1 MFVDG
6 PVRGP
11 GDGGVGEREHSVTI
25 GVVSLAHLDVRAP
38 HYSRDS
44 NDTDKRSYS
53 YAFIIMDT
61 ERFKHTNIY
70 NDIMNKL
77 I

>member
-11 GDGGVGEREHSVTI
+11 GDGGVGQGEHSVTV

-44 NDTDKRSYS
+44 NDTDKC
-53 YAFIIMDT
+53 
-61 ERFKHTNIY
+61 
-70 NDIMNKL
+70 
-77 I
+77 